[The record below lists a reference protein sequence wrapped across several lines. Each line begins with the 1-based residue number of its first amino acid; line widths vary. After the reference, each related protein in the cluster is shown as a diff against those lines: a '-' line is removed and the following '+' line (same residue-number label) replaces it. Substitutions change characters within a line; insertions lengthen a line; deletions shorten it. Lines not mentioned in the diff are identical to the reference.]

1 MYIVIVKYELIKIN
15 SGFITFC
22 AGIGFTVAAAGS
34 ILVTYFYDSSIGWMA
49 ALDKF
54 INTRLKVGTRAFE
67 LYDVT
72 LFGQY
77 IPYFDG
83 SGPEGYFYMDCGY
96 LDVMMKQGLILFI
109 IVIALYTVI
118 HLFSCLK
125 NDTKLFVWMMSVMVY
140 LIIDV
145 GLIDLASAGS
155 AVIMFG
161 AVFDELKKDTTSIKI
176 SNKRLSR

>member
-1 MYIVIVKYELIKIN
+1 
-15 SGFITFC
+15 
-22 AGIGFTVAAAGS
+22 
-34 ILVTYFYDSSIGWMA
+34 
-49 ALDKF
+49 
-54 INTRLKVGTRAFE
+54 
-67 LYDVT
+67 
-72 LFGQY
+72 
-77 IPYFDG
+77 
-83 SGPEGYFYMDCGY
+83 MDCGY

-176 SNKRLSR
+176 SNKRLSRWLKI